1 MGKNKEKII
10 VDMTLPGAG
19 DGDGACDTRRDLLP
33 IIVKLLALKRVA

>member
-19 DGDGACDTRRDLLP
+19 DGACDTRRDLLP
-33 IIVKLLALKRVA
+33 ITVKLLALKRVA